1 MFGAIIGGYLLGIL
15 SSVIPLYIP
24 TELQGIIP
32 FVLLMLVLFIKP
44 TGILGK
50 KLIKKV

>member
-1 MFGAIIGGYLLGIL
+1 IGGYLLGIFSAIL
-15 SSVIPLYIP
+15 PVFIP

-32 FVLLMLVLFIKP
+32 FVLLMTVLFIKP

-50 KLIKKV
+50 QIVKKV